1 MITVSNLKKSYDE
14 TAVFDSLSMQV
25 KRGSIYGLVGP
36 NGSGKTTLLRMMAG
50 VLRPDAGAI
59 ELDGEAVYE
68 NDKVKARIGFI
79 ADEFW
84 FPFGETLTGMQSMY
98 KGFYPNFN
106 DRRFH
111 DMVTFFELPAK
122 RRMNTFS
129 KGMKKQAAF
138 CLVLAAEPDVLL
150 LDEPLDG
157 LDPLIRKYVLKQ
169 MMDLVAEKEMTV
181 LVSSHNLRE
190 LEGIC
195 DTVGILAD
203 GKMLLERELE
213 DLHND
218 FCKVQVAFDPETR
231 AAIHSGAQPD
241 PYKALNVLWKESRGN
256 VDLLLVRGA
265 RAAVEENLKA
275 AAPVILDPLPLT
287 LEEVFIYEL
296 GGDDREISSLIF

>member
-213 DLHND
+213 DLH
-218 FCKVQVAFDPETR
+218 KP
-231 AAIHSGAQPD
+231 
-241 PYKALNVLWKESRGN
+241 
-256 VDLLLVRGA
+256 
-265 RAAVEENLKA
+265 
-275 AAPVILDPLPLT
+275 
-287 LEEVFIYEL
+287 
-296 GGDDREISSLIF
+296 